1 LYLKG
6 TQDKGLILK
15 PSGILNIDCYVD
27 ADFAGLW
34 PREDKED
41 PMCIK
46 SWTGFVI
53 CISDCPV
60 IWSSKLQTDI
70 ATSTIEAEYNGL
82 SLCMRDLLP
91 FKNLFLAILH
101 GIRLAD
107 DIQTKFK
114 TSIWEDNNG
123 ALTLANMEPG
133 HMTPRS
139 KHYAVKYHWFRSHLK
154 PNEVE
159 VHKIDTNLQKA
170 DIFAH

>member
-27 ADFAGLW
+27 ADFTGLW
-34 PREDKED
+34 PHEDKDD

-46 SWTGFVI
+46 SRTGFVI
-53 CISDCPV
+53 CIFDCPV

-70 ATSTIEAEYNGL
+70 ATSTMEAKYNGL
-82 SLCMRDLLP
+82 ILCMRELLP
-91 FKNLFLAILH
+91 FKNLFLAISH

-107 DIQTKFK
+107 DVQMKFK
-114 TSIWEDNNG
+114 TSIWEDSNG

-133 HMTPRS
+133 CMTPCS
-139 KHYAVKYHWFRSHLK
+139 KHYAVKYHRFRSCWK
-154 PNEVE
+154 PNEV
-159 VHKIDTNLQKA
+159 
-170 DIFAH
+170 